1 MRVRRRDIPEEAM
14 HAPSWRPAKSK
25 FCFPV
30 PIASR
35 AARDGLD
42 PSTLAGRA
50 PVDGSASAAAT
61 GAA

>member
-1 MRVRRRDIPEEAM
+1 M

-61 GAA
+61 TTA

>member
-1 MRVRRRDIPEEAM
+1 MTTMSPVRLFSTSVSR
-14 HAPSWRPAKSK
+14 
-25 FCFPV
+25 V

-61 GAA
+61 AAA